1 MSAENVTIVR
11 DAFQVFNTEGIDVAL
26 PFFGADAVWYTTD
39 RWVDSAAYRGHDGI
53 RALVAAWLE
62 NFDDLGYD
70 VREIHDAQDRVVALV
85 HMTGRIKGTG
95 SPISQPLGFV
105 VSGFRLGTMGEVR
118 AFATW
123 DEALRAAGLRQP
135 QEGGRS

>member
-1 MSAENVTIVR
+1 MSEENVAIVR
-11 DAFQVFNTEGIDVAL
+11 AAFGTFNAEGIDAAI

-70 VREIHDAQDRVVALV
+70 VREVRDAQDRVVALV
-85 HMTGRIKGTG
+85 HMTGRIKGTD
-95 SPISQPLGFV
+95 SPISQPLGLV
-105 VSGFRLGTMGEVR
+105 VSEFRSGTFAEVR
-118 AFATW
+118 AFASW
-123 DEALRAAGLRQP
+123 DEALSAAGLD
-135 QEGGRS
+135 G